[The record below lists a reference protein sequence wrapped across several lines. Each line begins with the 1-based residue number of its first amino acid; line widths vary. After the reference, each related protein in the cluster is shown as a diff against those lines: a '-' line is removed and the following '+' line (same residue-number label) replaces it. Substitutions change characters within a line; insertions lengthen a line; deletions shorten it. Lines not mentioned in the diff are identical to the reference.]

1 VIHFELQ
8 KMRRKNAKFL
18 TPSPP
23 RDTEARNAQKVIF
36 FLFLGVGSVLK
47 YGGARGASFASVV
60 AASHVKRFP
69 EPFYSIRR
77 LCGEYFFL
85 DGLEDMALPEYA
97 AFV

>member
-1 VIHFELQ
+1 
-8 KMRRKNAKFL
+8 
-18 TPSPP
+18 
-23 RDTEARNAQKVIF
+23 
-36 FLFLGVGSVLK
+36 VLK